1 MTISEFLGLL
11 RNVKG
16 PTGKG
21 EYICQCPAHD
31 DRHASLWVTEG
42 DKGIIL
48 KCQAGCSKDEILRA
62 LGVSIY
68 DLLDDGTR
76 AEWDRRAERK
86 GMDPRR
92 MYDGS
97 LTPRNGS
104 KQAQASGKKPL
115 KTRDVKTY
123 DSYEAAYGRL
133 GQLVCCYKYTDIHGN
148 VLFEVARIKTKDGK
162 TFRQHRP
169 VDMAKG
175 FFPIICSVPQEIRG
189 HTIYRLPEVAAAIQ
203 AGDTVYVVEGE
214 KDADTLAGWGYCGT
228 TSPMGADHWERG
240 HSEHLRGANVVI
252 IPDADASGEKYC
264 QAIVDSAMDIAKSV
278 RVVHL
283 RDAYPELPEKGDISD
298 LAALI
303 GADAARQ
310 MLDELVEKAD
320 PVEMDLYKKAVS
332 IYNNLPGYCIE
343 KGCIAQ
349 WSESSAARPLGTFVA
364 LPVTELTKDDGAQ
377 VNKYLEIAG
386 WDPNGKALNRLMVA
400 MSKFKGMDWAL
411 EGWGLTA
418 NIMPGNTVRDR
429 LRSAITS
436 AGAMAAKRKT
446 IYSHTGWRKIGGRWN
461 YLFEGGCI
469 GSDDVTV
476 EMEPGLNAYSLNN
489 VPEDLSA
496 LDAALASFSIS
507 TVIEERV
514 AVPLLGITYLA
525 PLCEFL
531 ARIGRQPAFILLLRG
546 TTNVGKSTAATLAL
560 NHFGQFSSRAPASFL
575 DTANSVRRKAFV
587 VKDMPLL
594 IDDYHPTTSI
604 QERKKM
610 ETMMQSLSRSFGNL
624 VGRNR
629 LNADGTVQVS
639 MAPRCIAMMTAE
651 ETPMI
656 GDSGVSRFYEV
667 EIEIGDIPIPLNEGD
682 KRNDEQFMERNDAL
696 TDLQQRARC
705 GELRVAMQAYIKWLQ
720 PQAEILPQ
728 QLDEMFIRYRA
739 RAIHEFNGVRALGR
753 TAEACAQLMIGL
765 TYMVGFFQHLGMCD
779 AETADATLENYWGI
793 IVGNSS
799 AQVRSSSDESA
810 VQLFMSAITEMLA
823 SKTITVMDITPGCN
837 GTSPGKGMAGYV
849 DELNYYFMAET
860 IYGAV
865 VHFYRD
871 QDRVFPASRA
881 ALFKQLRDQGIV
893 QQVGSDGKSTKAK
906 RTPDG
911 KNQRLLWIPR
921 WKLDGGSAPAKQERM
936 EFRASVSEGFTDVPL
951 EDVPKELL

>member
-1 MTISEFLGLL
+1 MTLNEFLGLL

-62 LGVSIY
+62 LGVSVY

-76 AEWDRRAERK
+76 AEWNRRAERK

-92 MYDGS
+92 MYDGG

-104 KQAQASGKKPL
+104 RQAQAPGKKPL
-115 KTRDVKTY
+115 KIRDVKTY

-133 GQLVCCYKYTDIHGN
+133 GKLVCCYRYTDIHGN

-169 VDMAKG
+169 VDQAKG

-189 HTIYRLPEVAAAIQ
+189 HAIYRLPEVAAAIQ

-240 HSEHLRGANVVI
+240 HSEQLRGANVVI

-283 RDAYPELPEKGDISD
+283 RDAYPELPDKGDISD

-436 AGAMAAKRKT
+436 AGAMAAKRRT
-446 IYSHTGWRKIGGRWN
+446 IYGHTGWRKIGGRWN

-496 LDAALASFSIS
+496 KDAALSSFCIS
-507 TVIEERV
+507 GVIHERV
-514 AVPLLGITYLA
+514 AMPLLGITYLA
-525 PLCEFL
+525 PLIEFL
-531 ARIGRQPAFILLLRG
+531 ARVGNQPAFILLLRG
-546 TTNVGKSTAATLAL
+546 ATNTRKSTAAAL
-560 NHFGQFSSRAPASFL
+560 VLSHFGQFSPKTPPSSFM

-604 QERKKM
+604 QERRKM
-610 ETMMQSLSRSFGNL
+610 EGIMQSLSRSFGNL
-624 VGRNR
+624 AARGR
-629 LNADGTVQVS
+629 LNADSTVQVS
-639 MAPRCIAMMTAE
+639 MAPRCIALMTAE

-656 GDSGVSRFYEV
+656 GDSGISRFYEV
-667 EIEIGDIPIPLNEGD
+667 EVEDGDVPG
-682 KRNDEQFMERNDAL
+682 NDAL
-696 TDLQQRARC
+696 TELQQSARR
-705 GELRVAMQAYIKWLQ
+705 GELRAAMRAYIEWLQ
-720 PQAEILPQ
+720 PQADILPQ

-739 RAIHEFNGVRALGR
+739 RATNAFEGMRVLGR
-753 TAEACAQLMIGL
+753 TVEAVAQLMIGI
-765 TYMVGFFQHLGMCD
+765 TYMLKFFHDLGLCD
-779 AETADATLENYWGI
+779 AETAYAQLEEYWDI

-810 VQLFMSAITEMLA
+810 VQLFMAAITEMLA
-823 SKTITVMDITPGCN
+823 SKTITVMDITPGREH
-837 GTSPGKGMAGYV
+837 TSPGKGMAGYV

-860 IYGAV
+860 VYGAV

-881 ALFKQLRDQGIV
+881 ALFKQLRAQGII

-921 WKLDGGSAPAKQERM
+921 WKLDGGKEPDPKTIQEKM
-936 EFRASVSEGFTDVPL
+936 EFPPVPDSEIPDQF
-951 EDVPKELL
+951 K

>member
-1 MTISEFLGLL
+1 MTLNELLGLL

-21 EYICQCPAHD
+21 EYVCQCPAHD

-42 DKGIIL
+42 DKGIIM
-48 KCQAGCSKDEILRA
+48 KCQAGCSKEDILRA
-62 LGVSIY
+62 LRLSVY
-68 DLLDDGTR
+68 DLLDDATR
-76 AEWDRRAERK
+76 REWDKRAERK
-86 GMDPRR
+86 GVDPRR
-92 MYDGS
+92 MYDGG
-97 LTPRNGS
+97 LTPRTGNKS
-104 KQAQASGKKPL
+104 TPPKEKQPL
-115 KTRDVKTY
+115 KIREIKSY

-133 GQLVCCYKYTDIHGN
+133 GKLVCCYKYTDIHGK

-162 TFRQHRP
+162 TFRQHRSADP
-169 VDMAKG
+169 TKG
-175 FFPIICSVPQEIRG
+175 FFPIICSVPLEIRG
-189 HTIYRLPEVAAAIQ
+189 HAIYRLPEVAAAIQ
-203 AGDTVYVVEGE
+203 AGETVYVVEGE
-214 KDADTLAGWGYCGT
+214 KDADTLAVFGYCGT

-240 HSEHLRGANVVI
+240 HSEHLRGADVVI

-278 RVVHL
+278 RVIRL
-283 RDAYPELPEKGDISD
+283 RDAYPELPDKGDITD
-298 LAALI
+298 LVELI
-303 GADAARQ
+303 GADAAKQ
-310 MLDELVEKAD
+310 MLDELVAKAE

-332 IYNNLPGYCIE
+332 LYNALPGYCIE

-349 WSESSAARPLGTFVA
+349 WHESSAARPLGTFIA

-377 VNKYLEIAG
+377 VNKFLEIAG
-386 WDPNGKALNRLMVA
+386 WDPNGKPLSRLTVA
-400 MSKFKGMDWAL
+400 VSKFKGMDWAL

-446 IYSHTGWRKIGGRWN
+446 IYSHTGWRKIGGRWS
-461 YLFEGGCI
+461 YLYQGGCI
-469 GSDDVTV
+469 GSEDVTV
-476 EMEPGLNAYSLNN
+476 EMEPGLDAYSLNN
-489 VPEDLSA
+489 VPDDLTA
-496 LDAALASFSIS
+496 FDAALTSYSITS
-507 TVIEERV
+507 VLNERV

-531 ARIGRQPAFILLLRG
+531 ARIGNQPAFILLLRG
-546 TTNVGKSTAATLAL
+546 TTNTRKSTAAAL
-560 NHFGQFSSRAPASFL
+560 VLSHFGQFSTKTPPSSFM

-604 QERKKM
+604 QERRKM
-610 ETMMQSLSRSFGNL
+610 EGIMQSLSRSFGNL
-624 VGRNR
+624 AARGR
-629 LNADGTVQVS
+629 LNADSTVQVS
-639 MAPRCIAMMTAE
+639 MAPRCIALMTAE
-651 ETPMI
+651 ETPVI

-667 EIEIGDIPIPLNEGD
+667 EIEDGDVPG
-682 KRNDEQFMERNDAL
+682 NDAL
-696 TDLQQRARC
+696 TDLQQRARS
-705 GELRVAMQAYIKWLQ
+705 GELRAAMQAYIEWLQ
-720 PQAEILPQ
+720 PQADILPQ

-739 RAIHEFNGVRALGR
+739 RATREFEGMRVLGR
-753 TAEACAQLMIGL
+753 TVEAVAQLMIGL
-765 TYMVGFFQHLGMCD
+765 TFMVGFFQHLGMCD
-779 AETADATLENYWGI
+779 AETADFTLEEYWKI

-799 AQVRSSSDESA
+799 AQVRSSRDESSVQMFMTA
-810 VQLFMSAITEMLA
+810 VSEMLA
-823 SKTITVMDITPGCN
+823 SKTITVIDITPGKER
-837 GTSPGKGMAGYV
+837 TSPGKGMAGYV

-860 IYGAV
+860 IYGAA

-871 QDRVFPASRA
+871 QDRVFPTSRA

-893 QQVGSDGKSTKAK
+893 QQVGGDGKTTKTK

-921 WKLDGGSAPAKQERM
+921 WKLDGGKEPEPKAIQEHM
-936 EFRASVSEGFTDVPL
+936 DFTPVPEEDIPDEF
-951 EDVPKELL
+951 K